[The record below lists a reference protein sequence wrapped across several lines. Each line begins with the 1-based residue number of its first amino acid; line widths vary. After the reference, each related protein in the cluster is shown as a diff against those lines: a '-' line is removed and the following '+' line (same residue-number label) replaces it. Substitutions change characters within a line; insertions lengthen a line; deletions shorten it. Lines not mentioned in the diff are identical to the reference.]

1 MDTKD
6 IKECPDCASTNII
19 HETFRDQ
26 VICRDCGLI
35 FEPLT
40 PQVQAQYDRA
50 HEGLPPLPKPAVK
63 LERKV
68 KVKKRALKKRKPKK
82 AKRAA
87 KRKPAKK
94 AKRKPK
100 KRAAKRKPVRRAKKK
115 R

>member
-50 HEGLPPLPKPAVK
+50 HEGLPPLPKPEIK

-68 KVKKRALKKRKPKK
+68 KIKVKAKRAVKKKPKK
-82 AKRAA
+82 A
-87 KRKPAKK
+87 RKPAKK
-94 AKRKPK
+94 AKRKPS
-100 KRAAKRKPVRRAKKK
+100 RKAKKK
-115 R
+115 K